1 MRASVAVFRVFELNS
16 ECENPVHFVSSSE
29 DTKGRGRVGVWMVS
43 ECALHSMVLLADCG
57 RHSFLQGHETVLC
70 QPAGSG
76 LREFPAPVVM
86 HTYVSCV
93 RSWELP
99 QPRSYQATMQWSSSN
114 RSSSSCLRS
123 RALLHRTQQ
132 LLSHVSGI
140 AAQAV
145 HGDRP

>member
-1 MRASVAVFRVFELNS
+1 MRASVEVFRVFALNS
-16 ECENPVHFVSSSE
+16 ECEKPVHFVSSSE

-43 ECALHSMVLLADCG
+43 ERALHSMVLLADCG
-57 RHSFLQGHETVLC
+57 RHSFFQGHEAVLR

-99 QPRSYQATMQWSSSN
+99 QPRSYQATVQWSSSN
-114 RSSSSCLRS
+114 RSSTSCLCS
-123 RALLHRTQQ
+123 RACSIAPSSYCRTYP
-132 LLSHVSGI
+132 G
-140 AAQAV
+140 
-145 HGDRP
+145 